1 MSKRRD
7 SDATF
12 RRGIRSKDSFQES
25 SWSHDMPEEV
35 FLDLV
40 KQYQAQIYQHA
51 LYLLNSPDDAKDV
64 TQETFIK
71 AWNSNAELRLETIQS
86 WMLKC
91 ANNLC
96 IDLLRRRRFQVPLT
110 TGNTE
115 EIETLV
121 HHQHQGTASDSS
133 DLSPE
138 ELYMRQERQQLVQQA
153 IAQLPLHFR
162 TVVVMREIEGLSFEV
177 IAETLNQPVGTV
189 KSNTFRAKKKL
200 RDILGNLMGR

>member
-1 MSKRRD
+1 M
-7 SDATF
+7 
-12 RRGIRSKDSFQES
+12 Q
-25 SWSHDMPEEV
+25 EEV

-51 LYLLNSPDDAKDV
+51 LYLLNSPEDAKDV

-71 AWNSNAELRLETIQS
+71 AWNSNTELRLETVQS
-86 WMLKC
+86 WLLKC

-96 IDLLRRRRFQVPLT
+96 IDLLRRRGFQVPLAI
-110 TGNTE
+110 GDTE

-121 HHQHQGTASDSS
+121 YYRHEGTASDSS
-133 DLSPE
+133 NVSPE
-138 ELYMRQERQQLVQQA
+138 ELYIRQERQQLVQQA

-162 TVVVMREIEGLSFEV
+162 TVVIMREINELSFEE

-189 KSNTFRAKKKL
+189 KSNMFRAKKRL
-200 RDILGNLMGR
+200 REILGSLMGR

>member
-1 MSKRRD
+1 
-7 SDATF
+7 
-12 RRGIRSKDSFQES
+12 
-25 SWSHDMPEEV
+25 MPEEV

-40 KQYQAQIYQHA
+40 KQYQAQIYRHA
-51 LYLLNSPDDAKDV
+51 LYLLNNPDDAKDV

-71 AWNSNAELRLETIQS
+71 AWNSNAELRLETVQS
-86 WMLKC
+86 WLLKC

-110 TGNTE
+110 TGDTE

-121 HHQHQGTASDSS
+121 HHQHERTASDPSN
-133 DLSPE
+133 LSPE
-138 ELYMRQERQQLVQQA
+138 ELYIRQERQQLVQQA

-189 KSNTFRAKKKL
+189 KSNMFRAKKRL

>member
-1 MSKRRD
+1 
-7 SDATF
+7 
-12 RRGIRSKDSFQES
+12 
-25 SWSHDMPEEV
+25 MPEEV

-71 AWNSNAELRLETIQS
+71 AWNSNAELRLETVHS
-86 WMLKC
+86 WLLKC

-121 HHQHQGTASDSS
+121 HRQHEGTASDPSN
-133 DLSPE
+133 LSPE
-138 ELYMRQERQQLVQQA
+138 ELYIRQERQQLVQQA

-177 IAETLNQPVGTV
+177 IAKTLNQPVGTV
-189 KSNTFRAKKKL
+189 KSNTFRAKKRL

>member
-1 MSKRRD
+1 
-7 SDATF
+7 
-12 RRGIRSKDSFQES
+12 
-25 SWSHDMPEEV
+25 MPEEV

-51 LYLLNSPDDAKDV
+51 LYLLNSSDDAKDV

-71 AWNSNAELRLETIQS
+71 AWNSNAELRLETVHS
-86 WMLKC
+86 WLLKC

-96 IDLLRRRRFQVPLT
+96 IDLLRRRRFQAPLT
-110 TGNTE
+110 TGDTE

-121 HHQHQGTASDSS
+121 HHQYEGMASDSS
-133 DLSPE
+133 NLSPE
-138 ELYMRQERQQLVQQA
+138 EFYIRQERQQLVRQA

-162 TVVVMREIEGLSFEV
+162 TVVVMREIEGLSFEA

>member
-1 MSKRRD
+1 
-7 SDATF
+7 
-12 RRGIRSKDSFQES
+12 
-25 SWSHDMPEEV
+25 MPEEV

-86 WMLKC
+86 WLLKC

-121 HHQHQGTASDSS
+121 HHQHEDMASDSS
-133 DLSPE
+133 NLSPE
-138 ELYMRQERQQLVQQA
+138 ELYMRQERQQLIRQA
-153 IAQLPLHFR
+153 IAQLPVHFR
-162 TVVVMREIEGLSFEV
+162 TVVIMREIEGLSFEV

>member
-1 MSKRRD
+1 
-7 SDATF
+7 
-12 RRGIRSKDSFQES
+12 
-25 SWSHDMPEEV
+25 MPEEV

-71 AWNSNAELRLETIQS
+71 AWNSNTELRLETVQS
-86 WMLKC
+86 WLLKC

-110 TGNTE
+110 MGDTE

-121 HHQHQGTASDSS
+121 HHQRAGTA
-133 DLSPE
+133 
-138 ELYMRQERQQLVQQA
+138 VA
-153 IAQLPLHFR
+153 IRDKDRDDPVSASAYVRVLC
-162 TVVVMREIEGLSFEV
+162 SFSR
-177 IAETLNQPVGTV
+177 I
-189 KSNTFRAKKKL
+189 
-200 RDILGNLMGR
+200 